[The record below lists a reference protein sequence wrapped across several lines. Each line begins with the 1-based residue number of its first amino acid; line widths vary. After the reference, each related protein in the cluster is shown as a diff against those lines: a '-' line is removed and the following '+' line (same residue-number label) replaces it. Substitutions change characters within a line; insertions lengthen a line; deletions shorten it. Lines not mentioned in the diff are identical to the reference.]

1 MPRDTAGNYNL
12 PAGNPV
18 ASGEIIS
25 ASWANSTMGDLGQT
39 LSASLDRYG
48 RGGML
53 APFQFTDGTEAAPG
67 ATWANEPTTG
77 FYRAAYGDL
86 RLTLTNADVQRWTN
100 GNSYL
105 WRNNQW
111 EEILTSSGGS
121 GGTTINNLVVTGSF
135 TSPGIEDTAT
145 SIKLTIND
153 TNVELDSDV
162 NVTGAL
168 TVSSLVYPVA
178 DGTDGQAILTDG
190 NGTLAFGDVVG
201 GIDYTTET
209 SNYTLEANQGVIAD
223 TTGGTFVVTLPLT
236 PAEGDQ
242 VVVADGG
249 DWSTTNLTVGRN
261 GQTIEGVAS
270 DLTMDVGGISVTMVF
285 DGTTWQ
291 LYPATGTSAGTTYT
305 LDQTTTAGNI
315 TTNDITV
322 GGLTAGDTTVG
333 NLTSTGI
340 DDNATSTAI
349 TIDASQ
355 NVGIRTTPSAWRS
368 SESALQLPDGVVYS
382 GNVGT
387 GSVALGQN
395 YYIPSSG
402 GSSYQK
408 TGVASDYYQYQG
420 GHFWRTATS
429 GTAGSAVSWSEAM
442 RIDSLGNLLVG
453 TTSLVVDTSNFGT
466 RISSGSGAVLRSYRD
481 AGSGSSCV
489 AFGGNAGEVI
499 IRGDGALQ
507 NTTNS
512 YGGLS
517 DARLKSN
524 IVSASSQ
531 LDDIM
536 SVQIRSYT
544 LKSTGDT
551 HIGVVAQELEAAGMS
566 GLVSEDE
573 EGMKSVKYSI
583 LYLKAVKALQ
593 EAVTRIETLEAE
605 VAALKG
611 VN

>member
-1 MPRDTAGNYNL
+1 MSITYTPTTNFGSKDSLPSNDPNKVIKGSEFTTEFSAIQTAFGL
-12 PAGNPV
+12 AAPTSNPTFTGT
-18 ASGEIIS
+18 ATFDDIS
-25 ASWANSTMGDLGQT
+25 ANTISLTDVDVVTLDVTGTTTLADADVVTLDVTGTSTLADADVTT
-39 LSASLDRYG
+39 LDVTGTSTLADADVVTLDVTGTSTLADADVVTLDVTGTLTASSLLY
-48 RGGML
+48 
-53 APFQFTDGTEAAPG
+53 
-67 ATWANEPTTG
+67 PTT
-77 FYRAAYGDL
+77 
-86 RLTLTNADVQRWTN
+86 
-100 GNSYL
+100 
-105 WRNNQW
+105 
-111 EEILTSSGGS
+111 
-121 GGTTINNLVVTGSF
+121 
-135 TSPGIEDTAT
+135 
-145 SIKLTIND
+145 
-153 TNVELDSDV
+153 
-162 NVTGAL
+162 
-168 TVSSLVYPVA
+168 
-178 DGTDGQAILTDG
+178 DGTDGQALLTDG
-190 NGTLAFGDVVG
+190 SGTLAFGDVVG
-201 GIDYTTET
+201 GIDYTTRT
-209 SNYTLEANQGVIAD
+209 SNYTLEANQGVIAN
-223 TTGGTFVVTLPLT
+223 TTGGTFVVTLPLS

-270 DLTMDVGGISVTMVF
+270 DLTMDVGGISVTMVY

-305 LDQTTTAGNI
+305 LDQTTTAGNV

-349 TIDASQ
+349 TIDASE
-355 NVGIRTTPSAWRS
+355 NVGIGAAPDTTGFGGTFKY
-368 SESALQLPDGVVYS
+368 LGLNGGS
-382 GNVGT
+382 GNGVFNGQTTSTTVNKTAAQFMGT
-387 GSVALGQN
+387 TTGTSGYQRLGGMAVVN
-395 YYIPSSG
+395 GASSAANAEGAVVFYTATG
-402 GSSYQK
+402 GSI
-408 TGVASDYYQYQG
+408 AE
-420 GHFWRTATS
+420 RA
-429 GTAGSAVSWSEAM
+429 
-442 RIDSLGNLLVG
+442 RIDADGNFLVG
-453 TTSLVVDTSNFGT
+453 TTSSTVDTSNFGT